1 MLTLRISRLRVLFMM
16 RQVLLRRIWLGAA
29 SIDID
34 GAFNNVTTSIEDW
47 VRDIHAPDFLVRF
60 ISLMLGNRLIR
71 SNLGGCFTVKGATRV
86 RRWEAGVLSRL
97 LCFLVANVGLRLL
110 ESRGFK
116 VVVYADDIV
125 IDDWWWVENFCRHWT
140 YGIWLG
146 ILSSWAA
153 NTEERLKKGL
163 NPLY

>member
-1 MLTLRISRLRVLFMM
+1 
-16 RQVLLRRIWLGAA
+16 
-29 SIDID
+29 
-34 GAFNNVTTSIEDW
+34 
-47 VRDIHAPDFLVRF
+47 
-60 ISLMLGNRLIR
+60 MLGNRLIR

-125 IDDWWWVENFCRHWT
+125 IDD
-140 YGIWLG
+140 
-146 ILSSWAA
+146 
-153 NTEERLKKGL
+153 
-163 NPLY
+163 